1 MEEQRLKKEK
11 ALLILMVLC
20 CVNLLL
26 WFSVFAYIAAK
37 VSHFEREISRVD
49 NYQARSRSSALV
61 HDDSRLG
68 TLDQCANT
76 TAELRN
82 DLRRRESSLREE
94 LENLKDSMEVVKSRC
109 SDTEMSYKEFMH
121 FWGILAA
128 KVCRYESLMHNF
140 KPFMFV
146 SLYSN

>member
-61 HDDSRLG
+61 HYDSRFVKLCQF
-68 TLDQCANT
+68 DNT
-76 TAELRN
+76 TSDLRN
-82 DLRRRESSLREE
+82 YLRRR
-94 LENLKDSMEVVKSRC
+94 
-109 SDTEMSYKEFMH
+109 
-121 FWGILAA
+121 
-128 KVCRYESLMHNF
+128 
-140 KPFMFV
+140 
-146 SLYSN
+146 

>member
-1 MEEQRLKKEK
+1 MEVQRLKKEK

-37 VSHFEREISRVD
+37 VSHFEREFSRVD
-49 NYQARSRSSALV
+49 NSQARSRSSAIV
-61 HDDSRLG
+61 HHDSHRIF
-68 TLDQCANT
+68 LDQLANT
-76 TAELRN
+76 TAELRD

-94 LENLKDSMEVVKSRC
+94 LENLKESMEVVESRC
-109 SDTEMSYKEFMH
+109 SDTEMSYKDFMH

-128 KVCRYESLMHNF
+128 KVCRYERLTHNF

-146 SLYSN
+146 SLYCN